1 MEPSY
6 YRACCDRLSDIL
18 QDFIC
23 DGDDGVEQATNAI
36 RETIDSWLEYHE
48 GEAAKWKKLKSALHL

>member
-6 YRACCDRLSDIL
+6 KEFCIDRLSDIL
-18 QDFIC
+18 QDLIC
-23 DGDDGVEQATNAI
+23 DEGAAGAAEAI

-48 GEAAKWKKLKSALHL
+48 EELTKWKELKAILHL

>member
-6 YRACCDRLSDIL
+6 TQFCIDRLSDIL

-23 DGDDGVEQATNAI
+23 EGDDGPQQAANAI
-36 RETIDSWLEYHE
+36 RDTIDSWLEYHE
-48 GEAAKWKKLKSALHL
+48 DEAAKWKKLKAILHL